1 MSTMS
6 EPIAYVVDDDESI
19 RSLWQWLLASNGIA
33 VETFATA
40 TAFIEAYRPGEAG
53 CLVLDVRLPG
63 MSGPQLQD
71 YLRREAIEI
80 PIVFMSAH
88 GDVPTAVNAI
98 KGGAVDFIQ
107 KPFDYREALAI
118 VRGAFERD
126 AQTRARR
133 ARRAQLAGRLAA
145 LTERERG
152 VLQRVIEGKPNKVI
166 AAELDISVKTVEA
179 HRAKVMEKME
189 VDSVAEL
196 VQRIIG
202 FSLMEASREGG

>member
-1 MSTMS
+1 MS
-6 EPIAYVVDDDESI
+6 EQPTAYVVDDEESI
-19 RSLWQWLLASNGIA
+19 RSLWEWLLASNGIA
-33 VETFATA
+33 VRTFASA
-40 TAFIEAYRPGEAG
+40 AAFLQSYRSGDAG

-63 MSGPQLQD
+63 MSGPELQD
-71 YLRREAIEI
+71 YLRREGIGI

-88 GDVPTAVNAI
+88 GDVRIAVNAM

-118 VRGAFERD
+118 VRRAFERD
-126 AQTRARR
+126 VQERERA
-133 ARRAQLAGRLAA
+133 ARRAQLAERLAA

-152 VLQRVIEGKPNKVI
+152 VLQRIVEGKANKVI

-179 HRAKVMEKME
+179 HRAKVMEKMA

-202 FSLMEASREGG
+202 FSLMEAPRG

>member
-1 MSTMS
+1 MS
-6 EPIAYVVDDDESI
+6 EQPTAYVVDDEESI
-19 RSLWQWLLASNGIA
+19 RSLWEWLLASNGIA
-33 VETFATA
+33 VRSFGSAA
-40 TAFIEAYRPGEAG
+40 AFLQSYRSGDAG

-63 MSGPQLQD
+63 MSGPELQD
-71 YLRREAIEI
+71 YLRREGIGI

-88 GDVPTAVNAI
+88 GDVRTAVNAM

-118 VRGAFERD
+118 VRRAFERD
-126 AQTRARR
+126 VQERERA
-133 ARRAQLAGRLAA
+133 ARRAQLAERLAA

-152 VLQRVIEGKPNKVI
+152 VLQRIVEGKANKVI

-179 HRAKVMEKME
+179 HRAKVMEKMA

-202 FSLMEASREGG
+202 FSLMEAPGG

>member
-1 MSTMS
+1 MNQVPT
-6 EPIAYVVDDDESI
+6 AYVVDDEESI
-19 RSLWQWLLASNGIA
+19 RSLWEWLLASNGIA
-33 VETFATA
+33 VRTFSSAA
-40 TAFIEAYRPGEAG
+40 AFIQSYRSGDAG

-63 MSGPQLQD
+63 MSGPELQD
-71 YLRREAIEI
+71 YLRREGIGI

-88 GDVPTAVNAI
+88 GDVRTAVNAM

-118 VRGAFERD
+118 VRRAFERD
-126 AQTRARR
+126 VEERSRK
-133 ARRAQLAGRLAA
+133 ARRAQLAERLAA

-152 VLQRVIEGKPNKVI
+152 VLQRIVEGKANKVI

-179 HRAKVMEKME
+179 HRAKVMEKMA

-202 FSLMEASREGG
+202 FSLMEAPRG

>member
-1 MSTMS
+1 MNQVPT
-6 EPIAYVVDDDESI
+6 AYVVDDEESI
-19 RSLWQWLLASNGIA
+19 RSLWEWLLASNGIA
-33 VETFATA
+33 VRTFGSAA
-40 TAFIEAYRPGEAG
+40 AFIQSYRSGDAG

-63 MSGPQLQD
+63 MSGPELQD
-71 YLRREAIEI
+71 HLRREGIGI

-88 GDVPTAVNAI
+88 GDVRTAVNAM

-118 VRGAFERD
+118 VRRAFERD
-126 AQTRARR
+126 VQERSRK
-133 ARRAQLAGRLAA
+133 ARRAQLAERLAA

-152 VLQRVIEGKPNKVI
+152 VLQRIVEGKANKVI

-179 HRAKVMEKME
+179 HRAKVMEKMA

-202 FSLMEASREGG
+202 FSLMEAPRG

>member
-1 MSTMS
+1 MNQVPT
-6 EPIAYVVDDDESI
+6 AYVVDDEESI
-19 RSLWQWLLASNGIA
+19 RSLWEWLLASNGIA
-33 VETFATA
+33 VRTFGSAA
-40 TAFIEAYRPGEAG
+40 AFIQSYKSGDAG

-63 MSGPQLQD
+63 MSGPELQD
-71 YLRREAIEI
+71 YLRREGIGI

-88 GDVPTAVNAI
+88 GDVRTAVNAM

-118 VRGAFERD
+118 VRRAFERD
-126 AQTRARR
+126 VQERERK
-133 ARRAQLAGRLAA
+133 ARRAQLAERLAA

-152 VLQRVIEGKPNKVI
+152 VLQRIVEGKANKVI

-179 HRAKVMEKME
+179 HRAKVMEKMA

-202 FSLMEASREGG
+202 FSLMEAPRG